1 MAKHY
6 DKQFKLDAIQ
16 YYEEHKDLGLIGC
29 SSNLG
34 ISQQTLSRWKKE
46 LKDSGDLECRG
57 SGNYASDKDK
67 EIAMLQHELRNATD
81 ALDVLKKAISILGK

>member
-1 MAKHY
+1 MYQKE
-6 DKQFKLDAIQ
+6 DLIILNIMTNNLNWMPFSIED
-16 YYEEHKDLGLIGC
+16 HKDLGLIGC

-67 EIAMLQHELRNATD
+67 EIARLQHELAMQQMH
-81 ALDVLKKAISILGK
+81 